1 MLGSSNYSKSEMI
14 SGTLRLFKF
23 FRLRKEFDTL
33 LIPMNGYVRRENDL
47 HALYGDNFMGMV
59 AGPIAFNGGMV
70 DGSFDGGKSE
80 EGRSPLVFF
89 RIVGF
94 ISGKFFVTNFL
105 RPDPCGMGENEL
117 GRIALRRIQDDA

>member
-1 MLGSSNYSKSEMI
+1 MDDV
-14 SGTLRLFKF
+14 LFQQLAQF
-23 FRLRKEFDTL
+23 LF
-33 LIPMNGYVRRENDL
+33 
-47 HALYGDNFMGMV
+47 A
-59 AGPIAFNGGMV
+59 
-70 DGSFDGGKSE
+70 DGACRDVYKRQE

-89 RIVGF
+89 RIVVF